1 MESKIMRV
9 VQQGE
14 AFVVQSQKSET
25 GQVKKCNILLQE
37 LGGKYADQYAC
48 TMLGNAATC
57 RFSQDELVA
66 VSLRFTVNEYEGRH
80 YQDILVADIH
90 RLNRLFI
97 LTLII
102 VNRNMNRRFIFNM
115 NHR

>member
-1 MESKIMRV
+1 MEAKIMRV

-14 AFVVQSQKSET
+14 AFAVQSQKSES
-25 GQVKKCNILLQE
+25 GQVKKCHILLQE
-37 LGGKYADQYAC
+37 FGGKYADQYAC

-57 RFSQDELVA
+57 RFSRDELVT

-90 RLNRLFI
+90 RLNR
-97 LTLII
+97 
-102 VNRNMNRRFIFNM
+102 
-115 NHR
+115 

>member
-1 MESKIMRV
+1 MNTELMKV

-14 AFVVQSQKSET
+14 AFAVQSQKSET

-37 LGGKYADQYAC
+37 LGGKYADQYVC

-66 VSLRFTVNEYEGRH
+66 VSLRFSVNEYEGRH

-90 RLNRLFI
+90 RLNR
-97 LTLII
+97 
-102 VNRNMNRRFIFNM
+102 
-115 NHR
+115 

>member
-1 MESKIMRV
+1 MRV

-14 AFVVQSQKSET
+14 AFAVQSQKSET

-37 LGGKYADQYAC
+37 LGGKYAC

-90 RLNRLFI
+90 RLNR
-97 LTLII
+97 
-102 VNRNMNRRFIFNM
+102 
-115 NHR
+115 